1 MKLLNNLKIK
11 NKLMVCFAINIF
23 FMILIAVISYQG
35 LSRIEKNIEDIFLVR
50 LPAVDFLLEADR
62 DLHQALVA
70 ERTLLVIESESIHRK
85 ELVEAFMVNKEQTK
99 QRFEKY
105 ADLVSSS
112 EERRLIPEFQEAYS
126 NWETSALSVVNSAA
140 EDSEYAR
147 ELSMGRANEEFE
159 YMRNFIDQATELNL
173 TDAEKAHTNSVEVFR
188 SVMGLLGVVVLVSI
202 VIAVYL
208 AWSVAR
214 SITKPL
220 SEAIDGLK
228 DVAQGQGD
236 LTKRLNVSST
246 DEVGDLTNWFN
257 VFIENLQGII
267 QQIAENTVS
276 TSHASEHLLQL
287 AERTSSDASQL
298 AERSNSVSSSSDEMS
313 SSISAVA
320 AAVEEYST
328 NINVVA
334 TAAEQMN
341 ASVMEIS
348 KSTSK
353 ANEMTSSSVSEANIT
368 SEKMKQLESAAKEI
382 TNVTEVI
389 NAISAQTNLLALNAT
404 IEAASAGEAG
414 KGFAVVAN
422 EIKELARQTSDATG
436 QIQTQIDNI
445 QTSCRLAIEQIS
457 NITEIIGD
465 VDSVVTTIAAAVEE
479 QSVTTREISANI
491 TQASDSILE
500 VSSSVSLGS
509 ESSSSIAREMNGVNS
524 LVESVNE
531 MSKDISTS
539 ADDLQRS
546 SNGLQKLV
554 TRFKVA

>member
-1 MKLLNNLKIK
+1 
-11 NKLMVCFAINIF
+11 MVCFAINIF

-173 TDAEKAHTNSVEVFR
+173 TDAENAHTNSVEVFR

-267 QQIAENTVS
+267 QQIAENTES

-348 KSTSK
+348 KSTSR
-353 ANEMTSSSVSEANIT
+353 ANEMTSSSVSEANVT

-546 SNGLQKLV
+546 SNSLKKLV